1 MAKVT
6 QLIQTPSLT
15 EQARQ
20 MILVV
25 ISLVEKQEAIPD
37 AYPDRLAVVSM
48 LAWETLSLIFL
59 TGVEVV
65 RGSFADFEL

>member
-6 QLIQTPSLT
+6 QLIQTSSLT

-25 ISLVEKQEAIPD
+25 ISLAEKSEATPEGYHD
-37 AYPDRLAVVSM
+37 PLHNQHVS
-48 LAWETLSLIFL
+48 S
-59 TGVEVV
+59 
-65 RGSFADFEL
+65 